1 MKAGCV
7 IRDQEQPHWVTP
19 AVVDRINMFTGKN
32 RRDLIPFLTIS
43 FLWLSTIAC
52 NGGKTYETVNRT
64 EKPETVNGYSVE
76 KKTAHPIDID
86 TADFNKRIL
95 GLSNS
100 DTSGR
105 WPVKAPYPLPGALL
119 PYHRIVAFYGNLY
132 STRMGILGELP
143 RKEMLAKL
151 EGETAKWKAV
161 DSTVET
167 IPALHYIAVTA
178 QGSPGKNNMH
188 RLRMP
193 FHQIDTV
200 ISWAKPINAVVFLDI
215 QVGHSSVKAEVTE
228 LEPYLSLPNVHLG
241 IDPEFS
247 MKNGERPGS
256 KIGYFNAA
264 DINDAIDILADIV
277 RKNKL
282 PPKILVVHRF
292 TQGMVKN
299 YKEIKT
305 VPEVQ
310 IVMNMDGFGNR
321 SLKKDSYVSYIYREP
336 VQFTGFKLF
345 YKNDLKM
352 YTPEEIMKF
361 TPIPIYIQ
369 YQ

>member
-1 MKAGCV
+1 MKPGSV
-7 IRDQEQPHWVTP
+7 IRDQEKPHWAIPV
-19 AVVDRINMFTGKN
+19 VVDRIAMFTGKTCS
-32 RRDLIPFLTIS
+32 DLITFFTFSL
-43 FLWLSTIAC
+43 LLSGTVAC
-52 NGGKTYETVNRT
+52 NGDKPADTVNAT
-64 EKPETVNGYSVE
+64 EKPEPVKVKPVE
-76 KKTAHPIDID
+76 KKTARITDID

-95 GLSNS
+95 ALSNS
-100 DTSGR
+100 DPSGR

-132 STRMGILGELP
+132 SARMGILGELP

-151 EGETAKWKAV
+151 EGEVARWKAV
-161 DSTVET
+161 DSTVQT

-178 QGSPGKNNMH
+178 QGAPGKNNMH

-215 QVGHSSVKAEVTE
+215 QVGHSSVKEEVTE
-228 LEPYLSLPNVHLG
+228 LVAYLSMPNVHLG

-247 MKNGERPGS
+247 MKNGERPGT
-256 KIGYFNAA
+256 KIGYFTAA
-264 DINDAIDILADIV
+264 DINDAVDILADLV

-292 TQGMVKN
+292 TQAMVKN
-299 YKEIKT
+299 YKAIKT

-310 IVMNMDGFGNR
+310 IVMNMDGFGSK

-345 YKNDLKM
+345 YKNDAKL
-352 YTPEEIMKF
+352 YTPEELMKF